1 MAWHI
6 YFHRAQSS
14 QSPDTSSRKSTEW
27 GGLLYSGLPR
37 LPPPARL
44 RPIEGRSWAFTLHCC
59 EGDDARDAHVGPGA
73 TERGAASTAHSVE
86 RHAVARARER
96 LRSRVAVCS
105 ANRVGARGASSIA
118 NREIGGEARLGGQRV
133 ALVYGQ
139 CVSGAPRKE
148 RTRLPVQRA
157 IARERSEGRERRAAS
172 SPTAPADAPL
182 GCYAPRTA

>member
-1 MAWHI
+1 MYIFTWLRVPNHLVRPRVKPPLRLA
-6 YFHRAQSS
+6 Y
-14 QSPDTSSRKSTEW
+14 SPLRS
-27 GGLLYSGLPR
+27 
-37 LPPPARL
+37 RL
-44 RPIEGRSWAFTLHCC
+44 RPIEGNSWPLSLF